1 MSIVDGNYRQISDD
15 IQIEEFKEYNQ
26 QDKDDD
32 YLQNRN

>member
-1 MSIVDGNYRQISDD
+1 MSIVDVNYRQISDD
-15 IQIEEFKEYNQ
+15 VQIEEFKEYNQ